1 MLSKV
6 TSKKHG
12 WHFTNR
18 YANCTKM
25 KKIIGAVIN
34 TETNVAKSGR
44 WPGIE
49 RNSERTVGSEVC
61 VDDGASIV
69 WST

>member
-1 MLSKV
+1 MLSNV

-12 WHFTNR
+12 GHFTNR
-18 YANCTKM
+18 YANCTRT

-44 WPGIE
+44 WPILSNILKE
-49 RNSERTVGSEVC
+49 QWVPRSARTIGQ
-61 VDDGASIV
+61 
-69 WST
+69 